1 MFLCRFKKGS
11 HVMNKCKML
20 ILRLSLFAVNDIVKF
35 SGVLRS
41 IISAA
46 AYSGVFL
53 SACLNS

>member
-1 MFLCRFKKGS
+1 MQNADFET
-11 HVMNKCKML
+11 H
-20 ILRLSLFAVNDIVKF
+20 LFAVNDIVKF

-46 AYSGVFL
+46 VYSGVFL